1 MAAMFRGLVLAVL
14 FLVSVRADAVQP
26 VGVLHIKVVVAGSDR
41 QATPVPRHVLLIS
54 DNPASAPP
62 RRVLTS
68 LDGSVDVRLAPGNYT
83 VESDRPVAF
92 EGKAYQWT
100 QMVDIVSGRDAV
112 LELTADNAELVP
124 ITSDATSATAPREAD
139 PSSLLARW
147 QDSVVAI
154 WTATTH
160 GSGFVID
167 ANGLIATDQQVIG
180 AATSVEVQL
189 TAALKVTGTVMA
201 SDAMRGVALIRIDPS
216 IAASAKAL
224 PLECDKAPEP
234 LTKDQEIAALEAPLG
249 RPRGTS
255 SGSVNSALAN
265 VIDTDLV
272 PSTGGAGG
280 PAFAPNGRLIGL
292 TTMVSERDAQRDARG
307 RIVRVGRVCE
317 LVASV
322 AQKIKDT
329 PPPSA
334 THLPVESVRGLPSEA
349 KPSSPQALKPSG
361 SASRPLYRM
370 TTSGFDIAIITPVQ
384 LLASQARFGRI
395 DGSERGGSARAPSAD
410 EIAERL
416 LTDFGNWSEYV
427 AATPPVLLIRV
438 TPKLVEGFWTKVA
451 RGAASTQGMAI
462 PPIKSLKPDF
472 ARMRAH
478 CGEAEITPVHPFKI
492 EHRVSDNDTLVE
504 GLYAFDP
511 GALAPECASVKLQL
525 YSEKEPQKADVLI
538 VDAKVIQAIWDD
550 FAPLRGTK

>member
-1 MAAMFRGLVLAVL
+1 MFRGLVLAAL
-14 FLVSVRADAVQP
+14 FLAIPRAGAVQTL
-26 VGVLHIKVVVAGSDR
+26 GVLHIKVVVIDSAR
-41 QATPVPRHVLLIS
+41 QPTPVPRHVLLIS

-62 RRVLTS
+62 RRIFTS
-68 LDGSVDVRLAPGNYT
+68 LDGAVDVRLPPGNYT

-100 QMVDIVSGRDAV
+100 QIVDIVAGRDAV
-112 LELTADNAELVP
+112 LELTTENAEVVP
-124 ITSDATSATAPREAD
+124 VTSAATSATSPKEAD
-139 PSSLLARW
+139 ASSLLARW
-147 QDSVVAI
+147 QDSVVAL
-154 WTATTH
+154 WTATSH
-160 GSGFVID
+160 ASGFVID
-167 ANGLIATDQQVIG
+167 AIGLIATDQQVIG
-180 AATSVEVQL
+180 NATSVEVQL
-189 TAALKVTGTVMA
+189 APTIKVAGTVIA

-224 PLECDKAPEP
+224 PLECDKTAEP

-249 RPRGTS
+249 RPPGTS
-255 SGSVNSALAN
+255 SGSVDSILAN

-292 TTMVSERDAQRDARG
+292 TTLVNDRDGQRASRG

-317 LVASV
+317 VVAAT

-329 PPPSA
+329 PLPPG
-334 THLPVESVRGLPSEA
+334 THLPVESVRAFPSDSA
-349 KPSSPQALKPSG
+349 GAGVRSG
-361 SASRPLYRM
+361 AGNRPLYRM
-370 TTSGFDIAIITPVQ
+370 STADFDVVFITPVQ
-384 LLASQARFGRI
+384 LMAAQARSDRTGGGDRT
-395 DGSERGGSARAPSAD
+395 GSARMPSAD

-416 LTDFGNWSEYV
+416 LTDFSNWSEYV

-451 RGAASTQGMAI
+451 RGAASTQGMSI

-472 ARMRAH
+472 ARMRAF
-478 CGEAEITPVHPFKI
+478 CGDAETTPVHPFKL

-511 GALAPECASVKLQL
+511 GALVPECASVKIQL
-525 YSEKEPQKADVLI
+525 YSEKDSQKGETLV
-538 VDAKVIQAIWDD
+538 VDPKVIQQIWQD
-550 FAPLRGTK
+550 FAPLRAVK